1 MAASMNANSDLELF
15 REDLDAVKRDVA
27 SLIEH
32 MKGVATNTVQNA
44 ACQVEQRV
52 RSLRLQAGAEGERLA
67 NALNLFVQNR
77 PFVALTIAVGAGY
90 VGARVLRR

>member
-1 MAASMNANSDLELF
+1 MTASMNADSDLELF
-15 REDLDAVKRDVA
+15 REDLEAVKRDVA

-32 MKGVATNTVQNA
+32 MKGVATNSVQNV

-52 RSLRLQAGAEGERLA
+52 RSLRLQAGAEGERSA
-67 NALNLFVQNR
+67 NALILFVQNR

-90 VGARVLRR
+90 IGARALRR